1 MVVWKMMF
9 LYAMEHVVDFILV
22 FGGVWLDIFIFV
34 LGIGWRRSWISMAV
48 GLWLWFNMINPS
60 AGPDSCG
67 EESLSL
73 SLSIYY
79 IWIYICIHL
88 YMYREWKRMK
98 KDMLQS
104 TNLGGSISGWFG
116 GYMSARNHNCP
127 KWPHFVFQQLEV
139 NRPQKPPVKTD
150 PSFWGSRRRRSS
162 SSSSSSS
169 SSHKKT
175 STKVEGLQGR
185 QSAREESF
193 QAAEEMNCRH
203 GCRLCFVYL
212 GKKHPI
218 KNWSCCKTYNLY
230 TVIQEPWSTGKT
242 MKS

>member
-1 MVVWKMMF
+1 
-9 LYAMEHVVDFILV
+9 
-22 FGGVWLDIFIFV
+22 
-34 LGIGWRRSWISMAV
+34 
-48 GLWLWFNMINPS
+48 
-60 AGPDSCG
+60 
-67 EESLSL
+67 
-73 SLSIYY
+73 
-79 IWIYICIHL
+79 
-88 YMYREWKRMK
+88 MK
-98 KDMLQS
+98 KDEKGYAAVHQS
-104 TNLGGSISGWFG
+104 GRQHFRVVWRVHVSKESQL
-116 GYMSARNHNCP
+116 P
-127 KWPHFVFQQLEV
+127 KMTSFRIPTAWGEPTPKTSRKNWPIILRLPPPTVLIQLV
-139 NRPQKPPVKTD
+139 IIQFLPQE
-150 PSFWGSRRRRSS
+150 
-162 SSSSSSS
+162 
-169 SSHKKT
+169 T